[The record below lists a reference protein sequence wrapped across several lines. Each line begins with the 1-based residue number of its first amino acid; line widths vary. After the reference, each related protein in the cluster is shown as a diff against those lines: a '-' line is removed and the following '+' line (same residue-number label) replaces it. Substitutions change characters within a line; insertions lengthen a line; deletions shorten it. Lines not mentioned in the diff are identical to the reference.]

1 MIAMTYGYVEG
12 DALAAMQDAWD
23 DRESFTCDELGGVDR
38 YWSWVACDGEL
49 FTRRDAEELTRES
62 LDDCFP
68 SLAVCGIELL
78 AGDIVESTAPLLF
91 AECVD
96 ADIAMRLSE
105 GDWREVQ

>member
-1 MIAMTYGYVEG
+1 MSYGYVEG
-12 DALAAMQDAWD
+12 EALAAMQAAWD
-23 DRESFTCDELGGVDR
+23 DRESFTCDELGDVDR
-38 YWSWVACDGEL
+38 YWEWVARDGEL
-49 FTRRDAEELTRES
+49 FTRRGAEDLTRES
-62 LDDCFP
+62 LDECYP
-68 SLAVCGIELL
+68 SLTVCGIELL